1 MFEHPSKVC
10 MTYLEHMKLSLEL
23 SSIFFIGSL
32 KAILHAFIPDVC
44 VTSSTD
50 TVRIANEKM
59 MCRSTTEL

>member
-1 MFEHPSKVC
+1 MFEHPSNVC

-32 KAILHAFIPDVC
+32 KALLHAFIPDIC

-50 TVRIANEKM
+50 TVNIANENMSKSS
-59 MCRSTTEL
+59 CR

>member
-32 KAILHAFIPDVC
+32 KAILHALYLMYVLLHLQIQFV
-44 VTSSTD
+44 SLM
-50 TVRIANEKM
+50 KK
-59 MCRSTTEL
+59 

>member
-1 MFEHPSKVC
+1 

-23 SSIFFIGSL
+23 SSTFFIGSL
-32 KAILHAFIPDVC
+32 KALLHAFIPDIC

-59 MCRSTTEL
+59 SKAGCR

>member
-32 KAILHAFIPDVC
+32 KALFTCIY
-44 VTSSTD
+44 T
-50 TVRIANEKM
+50 
-59 MCRSTTEL
+59 

>member
-1 MFEHPSKVC
+1 MFEHPSNVC

-32 KAILHAFIPDVC
+32 KAFVHAFIPDIY

-50 TVRIANEKM
+50 TFRFANEKM
-59 MCRSTTEL
+59 SKAGCR

>member
-1 MFEHPSKVC
+1 

-32 KAILHAFIPDVC
+32 KAFVHAFIPDIY

-50 TVRIANEKM
+50 TFRFANEKM
-59 MCRSTTEL
+59 SKAGCR